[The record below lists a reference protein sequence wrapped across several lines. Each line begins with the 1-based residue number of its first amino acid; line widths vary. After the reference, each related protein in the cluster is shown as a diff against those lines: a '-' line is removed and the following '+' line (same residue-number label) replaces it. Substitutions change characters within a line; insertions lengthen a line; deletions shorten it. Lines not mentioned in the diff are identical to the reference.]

1 MKHKNKEHNIK
12 AAAKAADA
20 KSKQQQ
26 KHLSFPDLAL
36 IDTTK
41 CCPRLTSILNR
52 PNGDGVGIEEL
63 DSLQMELETLLVNV
77 IQRNRQLKIET
88 MILNEQTDKNDLK
101 LTSNSNNASSCNL
114 NHNKTPISLEI
125 LEKTPKKVRTTAGK
139 PSVSATKN
147 SVRTYSS
154 LSMRF

>member
-26 KHLSFPDLAL
+26 
-36 IDTTK
+36 
-41 CCPRLTSILNR
+41 
-52 PNGDGVGIEEL
+52 
-63 DSLQMELETLLVNV
+63 
-77 IQRNRQLKIET
+77 NRQLKIET